1 MPQLDPSNYAGQIF
15 WLVICFVAL
24 YWVLVRLA
32 LPRVAEVLEARQQK
46 IDDDLDRAAAA
57 KREAEKV
64 LAAYDK
70 RLAEG
75 AAEAQGLLRQASEE
89 MAAEAAKRHE
99 SLAAKLAGDVK
110 ADEARILEAKTAAVR
125 NIGEVAAEV
134 AQSAARRLIGV
145 EVDGKAAGAAV
156 EAVQRGSG

>member
-15 WLVICFVAL
+15 WLVISFVAL

-32 LPRVAEVLEARQQK
+32 LPRVADVLEARQDR

-57 KREAEKV
+57 KQEAEKV
-64 LAAYDK
+64 LAAYEK

-75 AAEAQGLLRQASEE
+75 RDEAQGLLRQAAEE

-110 ADEARILEAKTAAVR
+110 AAETRILEAKTAAVR
-125 NIGEVAAEV
+125 SIGEVAAEV
-134 AQSAARRLIGV
+134 AQSAARRLIGI
-145 EVDGKAAGAAV
+145 EVDGKTAGAAV
-156 EAVQRGSG
+156 EAVQSGSD

>member
-15 WLVICFVAL
+15 WLVISFVAL

-32 LPRVAEVLEARQQK
+32 LPRIADVLEARQHK

-57 KREAEKV
+57 KQEADKV

-75 AAEAQGLLRQASEE
+75 RDEAQGLLRQAAEE

-99 SLAAKLAGDVK
+99 SLAAKLAGEVK
-110 ADEARILEAKTAAVR
+110 AAETRILEAKTAAVR
-125 NIGEVAAEV
+125 SIGEVAAEV
-134 AQSAARRLIGV
+134 AQSAARRLIGI
-145 EVDGKAAGAAV
+145 EVDGKTAGAAV
-156 EAVQRGSG
+156 EAAMRGSD

>member
-15 WLVICFVAL
+15 WLVITFVTL
-24 YWVLVRLA
+24 YWVLVKLA

-46 IDDDLDRAAAA
+46 IDDDLDRAAAS
-57 KREAEKV
+57 KQEAETV

-75 AAEAQGLLRQASEE
+75 TAEAQGLLRQASEE

-99 SLAAKLAGDVK
+99 ALAARLAEDGR
-110 ADEARILEAKTAAVR
+110 AAEARILEAKTAAIG
-125 NIGEVAAEV
+125 NIAQVAAEV

-145 EVDGKAAGAAV
+145 EVEAKAAGAAV
-156 EAVQRGSG
+156 KAVQRGSD

>member
-15 WLVICFVAL
+15 WLVITFVAL

-32 LPRVAEVLEARQQK
+32 LPRIADVLEARQQK

-57 KREAEKV
+57 KQEAEKV

-75 AAEAQGLLRQASEE
+75 AAEAQGLLRQASDE
-89 MAAEAAKRHE
+89 MAAEAAERHE
-99 SLAAKLAGDVK
+99 TLAAKLAEDVQ
-110 ADEARILEAKTAAVR
+110 AAEARILEAKTKAVR
-125 NIGEVAAEV
+125 SIGEVAAEV

-156 EAVQRGSG
+156 EAAMRGSG

>member
-1 MPQLDPSNYAGQIF
+1 MPQLDPSTYAGQIF
-15 WLVICFVAL
+15 WLVISFVVL

-32 LPRVAEVLEARQQK
+32 LPRVSEVLEARQRR

-57 KREAEKV
+57 RQEAEKA

-75 AAEAQGLLRQASEE
+75 AAEAQALMRRAAEE
-89 MAAEAAKRHE
+89 MAAEAARQHE
-99 SLAAKLAGDVK
+99 ALAARLAEEGE
-110 ADEARILEAKTAAVR
+110 AAEARIGAAKTAAVG

-134 AQSAARRLIGV
+134 ARSVARRLIGV
-145 EVDGKAAGAAV
+145 EVAAKAAGAAV
-156 EAVQRGSG
+156 AAVRRGSE

>member
-15 WLVICFVAL
+15 WLVISFVAL

-32 LPRVAEVLEARQQK
+32 LPRIADVLEARQHK

-57 KREAEKV
+57 KQEADKV

-75 AAEAQGLLRQASEE
+75 RDEAQGLLRQAAEE

-99 SLAAKLAGDVK
+99 SLAAKLAGEVK
-110 ADEARILEAKTAAVR
+110 AAETRILEAKTAAVR
-125 NIGEVAAEV
+125 SIGEVAAEV
-134 AQSAARRLIGV
+134 AQSAARRLIGI
-145 EVDGKAAGAAV
+145 EVDGKTAGAAV
-156 EAVQRGSG
+156 EAVQRGSD